1 MANELKKQLEAERDY
16 LAGICA
22 VKSLQIAKLVT
33 MFGLEGTFPWN
44 IGTDTFWLREAKKAT
59 EELDS
64 E

>member
-1 MANELKKQLEAERDY
+1 MSNETKKQLEAERDY

-22 VKSLQIAKLVT
+22 LKSVQMAKLVT

-44 IGTDTFWLREAKKAT
+44 IGRDDFWLREAKKAT
-59 EELDS
+59 EEPDS